1 MLRGLFLKNKKKKKG
16 GGGVKFANLR
26 NRSQS
31 AFTDGGRV
39 CGVVWVLVIFTM
51 DSTTIVNM
59 SRDKKEAM
67 DRW

>member
-1 MLRGLFLKNKKKKKG
+1 MSRGLFLKYKKKKK

-39 CGVVWVLVIFTM
+39 CDVVWVLVIFTM
-51 DSTTIVNM
+51 DSTTIVNT
-59 SRDKKEAM
+59 SRDRKETM
-67 DRW
+67 DWW